1 MKKRD
6 VVSKHD
12 IIREIKM
19 INKRL
24 NDVFSGLQ
32 VVSVSLRDYV
42 EFKRSEKKFTKFLK
56 KKYGD
61 IE

>member
-1 MKKRD
+1 
-6 VVSKHD
+6 
-12 IIREIKM
+12 M